1 MECESDWVF
10 VEEERYYMVASNS
23 DNDLVRTTQTQLSIP
38 QSIKH
43 NAKHNAQHA
52 QHNANNVA
60 VKPDPIPSSK
70 SYRKPRTVSLVESDL
85 LQKDQDDVPSS
96 SSSSPSNTT
105 SSSLTSPSLPS
116 PTESAVDIAR
126 RMAGKKRKKKKN
138 HALECARKE
147 INKGKE
153 KKK

>member
-43 NAKHNAQHA
+43 AP

-60 VKPDPIPSSK
+60 VKPDPIHSSK

-96 SSSSPSNTT
+96 SSSSPSNAT
-105 SSSLTSPSLPS
+105 SSSLTSPSLPP